1 MTAPQS
7 PHSADCDPGG
17 AQQWPSPQG
26 APYQSAPAQGA
37 PYQYGL
43 AGGAPVQQG
52 ARPGAFAS
60 PRARACAGTILV
72 VEACLLL
79 NQFVPWNFEDLSL
92 FGATLLHWA
101 TWLWVALRVVL
112 IVLAAV
118 FLARRGSA
126 VRYALVGAYLVVA
139 LLLAPLS
146 QVYFGADWYQVFLP
160 PPVELEAPVFIR
172 AMVLWVL
179 NMVGIVCAI
188 CLAVPCARPS
198 GAVPV
203 YGAMASYGSAG
214 GQFPPPG
221 QGAYPV
227 SAQGIGQYSGG
238 VPGFQSPGAGQYPGG
253 APGFQS
259 PGGGEYPPRAPHA
272 PQQQ

>member
-1 MTAPQS
+1 MTAPQG
-7 PHSADCDPGG
+7 PYSADLNSGG
-17 AQQWPSPQG
+17 ARQSSVPQG
-26 APYQSAPAQGA
+26 APYQFAPPQGA
-37 PYQYGL
+37 PRQFDPPQ
-43 AGGAPVQQG
+43 GAPVQQG

-101 TWLWVALRVVL
+101 TWLWVALRAVL

-139 LLLAPLS
+139 LLLAPLN
-146 QVYFGADWYQVFLP
+146 QVYFGGDWYQVFLP
-160 PPVELEAPVFIR
+160 PPAELDAYFFIR

-179 NMVGIVCAI
+179 NMVGIACAI
-188 CLAVPCARPS
+188 CLAVPDGRPS
-198 GAVPV
+198 GAVPAH
-203 YGAMASYGSAG
+203 GAMAPYGSTG

-227 SAQGIGQYSGG
+227 PAQGFGQHPGG
-238 VPGFQSPGAGQYPGG
+238 GQGFQSPSGGQYPGG
-253 APGFQS
+253 AQGFQS
-259 PGGGEYPPRAPHA
+259 PGGGQYPPRT
-272 PQQQ
+272 PQGPQE

>member
-1 MTAPQS
+1 MTAPQG
-7 PHSADCDPGG
+7 PYSADLNSGG
-17 AQQWPSPQG
+17 AQQSSVPQG
-26 APYQSAPAQGA
+26 APYQFAPPQGA
-37 PYQYGL
+37 PRQFDPPQ
-43 AGGAPVQQG
+43 GAPVQQG
-52 ARPGAFAS
+52 ARPGGFAS

-139 LLLAPLS
+139 LLLAPLN
-146 QVYFGADWYQVFLP
+146 QVYFGGDWYQVFLP
-160 PPVELEAPVFIR
+160 PPAELDAYFFIR

-179 NMVGIVCAI
+179 NMVGIACAI
-188 CLAVPCARPS
+188 CLAVPDGRPS
-198 GAVPV
+198 GAVPAH
-203 YGAMASYGSAG
+203 GAMAPYGSTG

-227 SAQGIGQYSGG
+227 PAQGFGQH
-238 VPGFQSPGAGQYPGG
+238 PGG
-253 APGFQS
+253 GQGFQS
-259 PGGGEYPPRAPHA
+259 PGGGQYPPRT
-272 PQQQ
+272 PQGPQE

>member
-1 MTAPQS
+1 MTAPQG
-7 PHSADCDPGG
+7 PYSADLNSGG
-17 AQQWPSPQG
+17 AQQSSVPQG
-26 APYQSAPAQGA
+26 APYQFAPPQGAPRQFDPPQGA

-43 AGGAPVQQG
+43 AAPGAPVQQS

-101 TWLWVALRVVL
+101 TWLWVALRAVL

-139 LLLAPLS
+139 LLLAPLN
-146 QVYFGADWYQVFLP
+146 QVYFGGDWYQVFLP
-160 PPVELEAPVFIR
+160 PPAELDAYFFIR

-179 NMVGIVCAI
+179 NMVGIACAI
-188 CLAVPCARPS
+188 CLAVPDGRPS
-198 GAVPV
+198 GAVPAH
-203 YGAMASYGSAG
+203 GAMAPYGSTG
-214 GQFPPPG
+214 GQFPPARAG
-221 QGAYPV
+221 RLSCAG
-227 SAQGIGQYSGG
+227 SGLR
-238 VPGFQSPGAGQYPGG
+238 P
-253 APGFQS
+253 APGWG
-259 PGGGEYPPRAPHA
+259 PGLPV
-272 PQQQ
+272 PQ

>member
-1 MTAPQS
+1 MTAPQG
-7 PHSADCDPGG
+7 PYSADLNSGG
-17 AQQWPSPQG
+17 ARQSSVPQG
-26 APYQSAPAQGA
+26 APYQFAPPQGA
-37 PYQYGL
+37 PRQFDPPQ
-43 AGGAPVQQG
+43 GAPVQQG
-52 ARPGAFAS
+52 ARPGGFAS

-139 LLLAPLS
+139 LLLAPLN
-146 QVYFGADWYQVFLP
+146 QVYFGGDWYQVFLP
-160 PPVELEAPVFIR
+160 PPAELDAYFFIR

-179 NMVGIVCAI
+179 NMVGIACAI
-188 CLAVPCARPS
+188 CLAVPDGRPS
-198 GAVPV
+198 GAVPAH
-203 YGAMASYGSAG
+203 GAMAPYGSTG

-227 SAQGIGQYSGG
+227 PAQGFGQHPGG
-238 VPGFQSPGAGQYPGG
+238 GQGFQSPSGGQYPGG
-253 APGFQS
+253 AQGFQS
-259 PGGGEYPPRAPHA
+259 PGGGQYPPRT
-272 PQQQ
+272 PQGPQE